1 MGLARRQHRDLRLVI
16 SGSDKPKAN
25 WAAIVKAD
33 AYGVPLPI
41 SPYLTWQELYQPF
54 TRVFGDLVMQGKL
67 DAKQGIKQIVDEV
80 QASID
85 KNKAGAG

>member
-1 MGLARRQHRDLRLVI
+1 MW
-16 SGSDKPKAN
+16 GSRGGHTGTYASFVAGGDKPAAN

-41 SPYLTWQELYQPF
+41 SPYLTWDELYQPF

-67 DAKQGIKQIVDEV
+67 PPDQGIKQIVAEV
-80 QASID
+80 QKSID
-85 KNKAGAG
+85 KNKAAG